1 MSSIETYLQY
11 IASKVWARDVR
22 TAIVNAIRQ
31 CYDDVHNPTLNTE
44 ALQAAI
50 QAKID
55 AGQMAALTI
64 GDRTI
69 TAAKLALG
77 VIPTPDTTLSQ
88 SGVPADAKKTGDEIT
103 AINESLDDVK
113 ADLVKELLTEDT
125 IPGTTQTVTMTD
137 GKVTQ
142 VAHTQGNTTLRTDVF
157 TYSTGSITEVRTL
170 NSGESLTMVTD
181 LATLA
186 TSTTYTAS

>member
-1 MSSIETYLQY
+1 MALKDKLMTLEDFK
-11 IASKVWARDVR
+11 AVRDV
-22 TAIVNAIRQ
+22 
-31 CYDDVHNPTLNTE
+31 DVASNSAQFTE
-44 ALQAAI
+44 L
-50 QAKID
+50 
-55 AGQMAALTI
+55 
-64 GDRTI
+64 R
-69 TAAKLALG
+69 
-77 VIPTPDTTLSQ
+77 
-88 SGVPADAKKTGDEIT
+88 
-103 AINESLDDVK
+103 

>member
-1 MSSIETYLQY
+1 MSLYSDLNDVLTPYAQRIKGKADKSTTYTKTEVDALISEVEVET
-11 IASKVWARDVR
+11 
-22 TAIVNAIRQ
+22 
-31 CYDDVHNPTLNTE
+31 
-44 ALQAAI
+44 
-50 QAKID
+50 
-55 AGQMAALTI
+55 
-64 GDRTI
+64 
-69 TAAKLALG
+69 
-77 VIPTPDTTLSQ
+77 DTTLEV
-88 SGVPADAKKTGDEIT
+88 SGAPADAAETGRQIGL
-103 AINESLDDVK
+103 INESLDDVK